1 MLACGSLGGCDYS
14 MAPVYAGFGIVRG
27 APSSVRSVTLA
38 AMWRVLGVLLVLC
51 AGLFPAGAQDAR
63 PLNKKL
69 VAAQWPAQWIGPKL
83 PAESNLAMVDT
94 GVFYF
99 RKDLT
104 LAKVPTHYWVHV
116 SADNRFVLHV
126 NGQYAAEGPARG
138 DLF

>member
-69 VAAQWPAQWIGPKL
+69 VAAQWPAQWIGPNL
-83 PAESNLAMVDT
+83 PPESTRRHAAR
-94 GVFYF
+94 GVFF
-99 RKDLT
+99 
-104 LAKVPTHYWVHV
+104 
-116 SADNRFVLHV
+116 SA
-126 NGQYAAEGPARG
+126 ETT
-138 DLF
+138 